1 MSTPIFPPEKM
12 DQLLGLLVP
21 DDVRKEG
28 GGKLQ
33 ERLRNMFDVAARIG
47 HQQRAKE
54 IACAREEGY
63 EAGRQEG
70 WRECQARP
78 HSEASTAWSRA
89 NSVSAVTETETHS
102 PSPLSRSL
110 CAVGTQT
117 DAVTVPASP
126 VPLNWAED
134 AEALPIPSPH
144 PPLTPPTPRDFSALC
159 TGISR
164 PFASLQ
170 RRRRR
175 PPRSPSSWTQSRPFF
190 SQHAKSTDYY
200 HYPQKNTPHSHSP
213 FRFTAPSNS
222 FPSGPMPTQ
231 LDWDRDPRLRDLG
244 RALAALGWVRP

>member
-12 DQLLGLLVP
+12 DQLLESG
-21 DDVRKEG
+21 E
-28 GGKLQ
+28 KLQ

-78 HSEASTAWSRA
+78 HSEASKASFCA

-117 DAVTVPASP
+117 DTVTVPASP

-164 PFASLQ
+164 LFA
-170 RRRRR
+170 R
-175 PPRSPSSWTQSRPFF
+175 
-190 SQHAKSTDYY
+190 K
-200 HYPQKNTPHSHSP
+200 YPAFP
-213 FRFTAPSNS
+213 FTAPSNS
-222 FPSGPMPTQ
+222 FPPGPMPTQ

>member
-1 MSTPIFPPEKM
+1 M

-21 DDVRKEG
+21 DDE
-28 GGKLQ
+28 KLQ

-70 WRECQARP
+70 WRECQAP
-78 HSEASTAWSRA
+78 
-89 NSVSAVTETETHS
+89 VTETETHS

-164 PFASLQ
+164 P
-170 RRRRR
+170 
-175 PPRSPSSWTQSRPFF
+175 
-190 SQHAKSTDYY
+190 QHAKSTDYY
-200 HYPQKNTPHSHSP
+200 HYPQKNTPHSHSTIP
-213 FRFTAPSNS
+213 FHRAFEF
-222 FPSGPMPTQ
+222 FPVRTNAGHNWIGM
-231 LDWDRDPRLRDLG
+231 RDPRLRDLG
-244 RALAALGWVRP
+244 RALAALGL